1 MFNSPMMRFLI
12 ATLIA
17 IPIVLAIFFIMNALI
32 SVDEIELDS
41 GEQRVLAAI
50 TPQKQDSDV
59 RTRQRAKPQ
68 RIDAAAKPPPP
79 PKQSATKSSI
89 NLPTPKIDGAV
100 PQNLDLGR
108 MKSLA
113 IDPVAVSDRDAQ
125 PIRPPAPS
133 YPQRAQERG
142 LSGSCDVRFDVD
154 TRGKPYNVAATCTD
168 AVFKTEAERA
178 VSKVEF
184 APKIVRGK
192 AVERRNVVYPLE
204 FNISE

>member
-1 MFNSPMMRFLI
+1 MFNNPFMRILI
-12 ATLIA
+12 STVIA
-17 IPIVLAIFFIMNALI
+17 IPIVLLIFMVMNMLI
-32 SVDEIELDS
+32 SVKELRLES

-50 TPQKQDSDV
+50 TPQQQDSEA

-68 RIDAAAKPPPP
+68 RIDSAQKPPPP

-89 NLPTPKIDGAV
+89 NLPTPRIDGGV

-125 PIRPPAPS
+125 PIRPPTPS
-133 YPQRAQERG
+133 FPQRAAERG
-142 LSGSCDVRFDVD
+142 ISGSCDVRFDVD
-154 TRGKPYNVAATCTD
+154 TRGKPYNVSATCTD
-168 AVFKTEAERA
+168 NVFKAEAERA
-178 VSKVEF
+178 VSRVEF
-184 APKIVRGK
+184 APKIVRGQ

-204 FNISE
+204 FNIQ

>member
-1 MFNSPMMRFLI
+1 MFNSPFMRILA
-12 ATLIA
+12 ATAIA
-17 IPIVLAIFFIMNALI
+17 IPIVLAIFMLMNALI
-32 SVDEIELDS
+32 SVKELKLAS

-59 RTRQRAKPQ
+59 RTRQRSKPQ
-68 RIDAAAKPPPP
+68 RIDSAAKPPPP

-89 NLPTPKIDGAV
+89 NLPTPKIEGAV

-125 PIRPPAPS
+125 PIRPPTPS

-154 TRGKPYNVAATCTD
+154 TRGKPYNVSATCTD
-168 AVFKTEAERA
+168 AVFKAEAERA
-178 VSKVEF
+178 VGRVEF

-204 FNISE
+204 FNIQ

>member
-1 MFNSPMMRFLI
+1 MFNSPMMRLLI

>member
-1 MFNSPMMRFLI
+1 MFNSPFMRFAVSVAI
-12 ATLIA
+12 AAPIA
-17 IPIVLAIFFIMNALI
+17 VIIFLLMNMLI
-32 SVDEIELDS
+32 SVDEINL
-41 GEQRVLAAI
+41 EQKESRTLTAI
-50 TPQKQDSDV
+50 TPQQTDSDV

-68 RIDAAAKPPPP
+68 RIDSSAKPPPP

-89 NLPTPKIDGAV
+89 NLPTPKIEGAV

>member
-1 MFNSPMMRFLI
+1 MFNSPLGRFLI
-12 ATLIA
+12 SFAIAAPIAILIFLFMSMLIA
-17 IPIVLAIFFIMNALI
+17 VDDI
-32 SVDEIELDS
+32 SLEAKEN
-41 GEQRVLAAI
+41 RVLSAI
-50 TPQKQDSDV
+50 TPQSNDSDV

-79 PKQSATKSSI
+79 PRQSATKSSI

-125 PIRPPAPS
+125 PIRPPTPS

-154 TRGKPYNVAATCTD
+154 TRGKPYNVSATCSD
-168 AVFKTEAERA
+168 SMFKSEAERA
-178 VSKVEF
+178 VSRVEF

-204 FNISE
+204 FNIE

>member
-1 MFNSPMMRFLI
+1 MFNSPFMRFLI
-12 ATLIA
+12 ATAIA
-17 IPIVLAIFFIMNALI
+17 VPIVLAIFMLMNALI
-32 SVDEIELDS
+32 SVKELRLAS
-41 GEQRVLAAI
+41 GETRVLAAI

-68 RIDAAAKPPPP
+68 RIDSAAKPPPP

-125 PIRPPAPS
+125 PIRPPTPS

-154 TRGKPYNVAATCTD
+154 TRGKPYNVQATCTD
-168 AVFKTEAERA
+168 SIFKSEAERA

-204 FNISE
+204 FNIQ

>member
-1 MFNSPMMRFLI
+1 MRILV
-12 ATLIA
+12 ATVIA
-17 IPIVLAIFFIMNALI
+17 IPIVLIIFMVMNLLI
-32 SVDEIELDS
+32 SVKELNLAS

-50 TPQKQDSDV
+50 TPQQQDSEA

-68 RIDAAAKPPPP
+68 RIDSAQKPPPP

-125 PIRPPAPS
+125 PIRPPTPS
-133 YPQRAQERG
+133 FPQRAAERG
-142 LSGSCDVRFDVD
+142 ISGSCDVRFDVD
-154 TRGKPYNVAATCTD
+154 TRGKPYNVQATCTD
-168 AVFKTEAERA
+168 NVFKAEAERA
-178 VSKVEF
+178 VSRVEF
-184 APKIVRGK
+184 APKIVRGQ

-204 FNISE
+204 FNIQ

>member
-1 MFNSPMMRFLI
+1 MFNSPLGRLLISFAIAAPIAILIFLFMSMLI
-12 ATLIA
+12 A
-17 IPIVLAIFFIMNALI
+17 VNEI
-32 SVDEIELDS
+32 SLEAKES
-41 GEQRVLAAI
+41 RVLSAI
-50 TPQKQDSDV
+50 TPQSNDSDV

-68 RIDAAAKPPPP
+68 RIDSAAKPPPP

-125 PIRPPAPS
+125 PIRPPTPS

-154 TRGKPYNVAATCTD
+154 TRGKPYNVAATCTES
-168 AVFKTEAERA
+168 VLKSEAERA
-178 VSKVEF
+178 VSRVEF

-204 FNISE
+204 FNIE

>member
-1 MFNSPMMRFLI
+1 MFNSPLGRFLI
-12 ATLIA
+12 SFAIAAPIAILIFLFMSMLIA
-17 IPIVLAIFFIMNALI
+17 VNEI
-32 SVDEIELDS
+32 SLEAKES
-41 GEQRVLAAI
+41 RVLSAI
-50 TPQKQDSDV
+50 TPQSNDSDV

-68 RIDAAAKPPPP
+68 RIDSAAKPPPP

-125 PIRPPAPS
+125 PIRPPTPS

-142 LSGSCDVRFDVD
+142 LSGNCDVRFDVD
-154 TRGKPYNVAATCTD
+154 TRGKPYNVAATCSD
-168 AVFKTEAERA
+168 SVFKTEAERA
-178 VSKVEF
+178 VSRVEF

-204 FNISE
+204 FNIE

>member
-1 MFNSPMMRFLI
+1 MFNSPLMRILI
-12 ATLIA
+12 ATAIA
-17 IPIVLAIFFIMNALI
+17 IPIVLLIFMLMNMLI
-32 SVDEIELDS
+32 SVKELKLDQS
-41 GEQRVLAAI
+41 EQRVLAAI

-125 PIRPPAPS
+125 PIRPP
-133 YPQRAQERG
+133 
-142 LSGSCDVRFDVD
+142 
-154 TRGKPYNVAATCTD
+154 T
-168 AVFKTEAERA
+168 
-178 VSKVEF
+178 
-184 APKIVRGK
+184 
-192 AVERRNVVYPLE
+192 
-204 FNISE
+204 

>member
-1 MFNSPMMRFLI
+1 MFSSPLGRFVVSFAI
-12 ATLIA
+12 AAPIA
-17 IPIVLAIFFIMNALI
+17 FAIFLMMNALI
-32 SVDEIELDS
+32 SVDEITLDAKES
-41 GEQRVLAAI
+41 RTLTAI
-50 TPQKQDSDV
+50 TPQSQDSDV

-68 RIDAAAKPPPP
+68 RIESASKPPPP

-89 NLPTPKIDGAV
+89 NLPTPKIEGAV

-125 PIRPPAPS
+125 PIRPPTPS

-154 TRGKPYNVAATCTD
+154 TRGKPYNVQATCTD
-168 AVFKTEAERA
+168 SVFKQEAERA
-178 VSKVEF
+178 VGRVEF

-204 FNISE
+204 FNIQ

>member
-1 MFNSPMMRFLI
+1 MFNSPLGRFLI
-12 ATLIA
+12 SFAIAAPIAILIFLFMSMLIA
-17 IPIVLAIFFIMNALI
+17 VNEI
-32 SVDEIELDS
+32 SLDAKES
-41 GEQRVLAAI
+41 RVLSAI
-50 TPQKQDSDV
+50 TPQSNDSDV

-68 RIDAAAKPPPP
+68 RIDSAAKPPPP

-125 PIRPPAPS
+125 PIRPPTPS

-142 LSGSCDVRFDVD
+142 LSGNCDVRFDVD
-154 TRGKPYNVAATCTD
+154 TRGKPYNVAATCSD
-168 AVFKTEAERA
+168 SVFKTEAERA
-178 VSKVEF
+178 VSRVEF

-204 FNISE
+204 FNIE

>member
-168 AVFKTEAERA
+168 SVFKSEAERA

-204 FNISE
+204 FNISD

>member
-1 MFNSPMMRFLI
+1 MFNSPLGRFLI
-12 ATLIA
+12 SFAIAAPIAILIFLFMSMLIA
-17 IPIVLAIFFIMNALI
+17 VNEI
-32 SVDEIELDS
+32 SLEAKET
-41 GEQRVLAAI
+41 RVLSAI
-50 TPQKQDSDV
+50 TPQANDSDV

-68 RIDAAAKPPPP
+68 RIDSAAKPPPP

-100 PQNLDLGR
+100 PTGLDLGK

-125 PIRPPAPS
+125 PIRPPTPS

-154 TRGKPYNVAATCTD
+154 TRGKPYNIAATCTES
-168 AVFKTEAERA
+168 VFKSEAERA
-178 VSKVEF
+178 VSRVEF

-204 FNISE
+204 FNIE

>member
-1 MFNSPMMRFLI
+1 MFNSPLGRFLI
-12 ATLIA
+12 SFAIAAPIAILIFLFMSMLIA
-17 IPIVLAIFFIMNALI
+17 VNEI
-32 SVDEIELDS
+32 SLEAKES
-41 GEQRVLAAI
+41 RVLSAI
-50 TPQKQDSDV
+50 TPQSNDSDV

-68 RIDAAAKPPPP
+68 RIDSAAKPPPP

-125 PIRPPAPS
+125 PIRSPTPS

-154 TRGKPYNVAATCTD
+154 TRGKPYNVAATCTES
-168 AVFKTEAERA
+168 VFKSEAERA
-178 VSKVEF
+178 VSRVEF

-192 AVERRNVVYPLE
+192 AVERRNVVYPVE
-204 FNISE
+204 FNIE

>member
-1 MFNSPMMRFLI
+1 MFSSPLGRFAVSFAI
-12 ATLIA
+12 AAPIA
-17 IPIVLAIFFIMNALI
+17 IAIFLLMNALI
-32 SVDEIELDS
+32 SVDEITLNEKESRMLT
-41 GEQRVLAAI
+41 AI
-50 TPQKQDSDV
+50 TPQSQESDV

-68 RIDAAAKPPPP
+68 RIESASKPPPP

-89 NLPTPKIDGAV
+89 NLPTPKIEGAV

-125 PIRPPAPS
+125 PIRPPTPS

-154 TRGKPYNVAATCTD
+154 TRGKPYNVQATCTD
-168 AVFKTEAERA
+168 SVFKQEAERA
-178 VSKVEF
+178 VGRVEF

-204 FNISE
+204 FNIQ

>member
-1 MFNSPMMRFLI
+1 MFNSPFMRFLVATAI
-12 ATLIA
+12 AV
-17 IPIVLAIFFIMNALI
+17 PIVLAILMLMNALI
-32 SVDEIELDS
+32 SVKELKLAS
-41 GEQRVLAAI
+41 GETRVLAAI

-68 RIDAAAKPPPP
+68 RIDSAAKPPPP

-125 PIRPPAPS
+125 PIRPPTPS

-142 LSGSCDVRFDVD
+142 LSGKCDVRFDVD
-154 TRGKPYNVAATCTD
+154 TRGKPYNVQATCTD
-168 AVFKTEAERA
+168 SVFKSEAERA
-178 VSKVEF
+178 VSRVEF

-204 FNISE
+204 FNIQ

>member
-1 MFNSPMMRFLI
+1 MFNNPFMRILI
-12 ATLIA
+12 STVIA
-17 IPIVLAIFFIMNALI
+17 IPIVLLIFMVMNMLI
-32 SVDEIELDS
+32 SVKELKLDS

-50 TPQKQDSDV
+50 TPQQQDSEA

-68 RIDAAAKPPPP
+68 RIDSAQKPPPP

-89 NLPTPKIDGAV
+89 NLPTPRIDGGV

-125 PIRPPAPS
+125 PIRPPTPS
-133 YPQRAQERG
+133 FPQRAAERG
-142 LSGSCDVRFDVD
+142 ISGSCDVRFDVD
-154 TRGKPYNVAATCTD
+154 TRGKPYNVSATCTD
-168 AVFKTEAERA
+168 NVFKAEAERA
-178 VSKVEF
+178 VSRVEF
-184 APKIVRGK
+184 APKIVRGQ

-204 FNISE
+204 FNIQ

>member
-1 MFNSPMMRFLI
+1 MFNSPLGRFLI
-12 ATLIA
+12 SLTIAAPIAILIFLFMSLLIA
-17 IPIVLAIFFIMNALI
+17 VNEI
-32 SVDEIELDS
+32 SLEAKET
-41 GEQRVLAAI
+41 RVLSAI
-50 TPQKQDSDV
+50 TPQSNDSDV

-68 RIDAAAKPPPP
+68 RIDSAAKPPPP

-89 NLPTPKIDGAV
+89 NLPTPKIEGGV
-100 PQNLDLGR
+100 PQDLDLGR

-125 PIRPPAPS
+125 PIRPPTPS

-154 TRGKPYNVAATCTD
+154 TRGKPYNVAATCSD
-168 AVFKTEAERA
+168 SVFKSEAERA
-178 VSKVEF
+178 VSRVEF

-204 FNISE
+204 FNIQ

>member
-1 MFNSPMMRFLI
+1 MFNSPLGRFLVSFAI
-12 ATLIA
+12 AAPIA
-17 IPIVLAIFFIMNALI
+17 IAIFLLMNALI
-32 SVDEIELDS
+32 SVDEIKIDTKEN
-41 GEQRVLAAI
+41 RVLSAI
-50 TPQKQDSDV
+50 TPQSNDSDV

-68 RIDAAAKPPPP
+68 RIDSSAKPPPP

-89 NLPTPKIDGAV
+89 NLPTPKIEGAV

-125 PIRPPAPS
+125 PIRPPTPA

-154 TRGKPYNVAATCTD
+154 TRGKPYNISATCSD

-178 VSKVEF
+178 VGKVEF

-204 FNISE
+204 FNIQ

>member
-1 MFNSPMMRFLI
+1 MRILA
-12 ATLIA
+12 ATAIA
-17 IPIVLAIFFIMNALI
+17 IPIVLAIFMLMNALI
-32 SVDEIELDS
+32 SVKELKLAS

-59 RTRQRAKPQ
+59 RTRQRSKPQ
-68 RIDAAAKPPPP
+68 RIDSAAKPPPP

-89 NLPTPKIDGAV
+89 NLPTPKIEGAV

-125 PIRPPAPS
+125 PIRPPTPS

-154 TRGKPYNVAATCTD
+154 TRGKPYNVSATCTD
-168 AVFKTEAERA
+168 AVFKAEAERA
-178 VSKVEF
+178 VGRVEF

-204 FNISE
+204 FNIQ

>member
-1 MFNSPMMRFLI
+1 MFSSPLGRFVVSFAI
-12 ATLIA
+12 AAPIA
-17 IPIVLAIFFIMNALI
+17 FAIFLMMNALI
-32 SVDEIELDS
+32 SVDEITLDAK
-41 GEQRVLAAI
+41 ETRVLSAI
-50 TPQKQDSDV
+50 TPQSQDSDV

-68 RIDAAAKPPPP
+68 RIESASKPPPP

-89 NLPTPKIDGAV
+89 NLPTPKIEGAV

-125 PIRPPAPS
+125 PIRPPTPS

-154 TRGKPYNVAATCTD
+154 TRGKPYNVSATCTD
-168 AVFKTEAERA
+168 SVFKQEAERA
-178 VSKVEF
+178 VGRVEF

-204 FNISE
+204 FNIQ

>member
-1 MFNSPMMRFLI
+1 MFNSPFMRFLVATAI
-12 ATLIA
+12 AV
-17 IPIVLAIFFIMNALI
+17 PIVLAIFMLMNALI
-32 SVDEIELDS
+32 SVKELKLAS
-41 GEQRVLAAI
+41 GETRVLAAI

-68 RIDAAAKPPPP
+68 RIDSAAKPPPP

-125 PIRPPAPS
+125 PIRPPTPS

-142 LSGSCDVRFDVD
+142 LSGTCDVRFDVD
-154 TRGKPYNVAATCTD
+154 TRGKPYNVQATCSD
-168 AVFKTEAERA
+168 SIFKSEAERA

-204 FNISE
+204 FNIQ

>member
-1 MFNSPMMRFLI
+1 MFSSPLGRFVVSFAI
-12 ATLIA
+12 AAPIA
-17 IPIVLAIFFIMNALI
+17 FAIFLMMNALI
-32 SVDEIELDS
+32 SVDEITLDAKES
-41 GEQRVLAAI
+41 RVLSAI
-50 TPQKQDSDV
+50 TPQSQDSDV

-68 RIDAAAKPPPP
+68 RIESAAKPPPP

-89 NLPTPKIDGAV
+89 NLPTPKIEGAV

-125 PIRPPAPS
+125 PIRPPTPS

-154 TRGKPYNVAATCTD
+154 TRGKPYNVSATCSD
-168 AVFKTEAERA
+168 SVFKQEAERA
-178 VSKVEF
+178 VGRVEF

-204 FNISE
+204 FNIQ

>member
-1 MFNSPMMRFLI
+1 MFNTPIGRFLVSAVI
-12 ATLIA
+12 AAPIALLIF
-17 IPIVLAIFFIMNALI
+17 LAMNLLI
-32 SVDEIELDS
+32 SVNEISIDAKET
-41 GEQRVLAAI
+41 RVLSAI
-50 TPQKQDSDV
+50 TPQANDSDI

-68 RIDAAAKPPPP
+68 RIDSSAKPPPP

-89 NLPTPKIDGAV
+89 NLPTPKIEGAV

-125 PIRPPAPS
+125 PIRPPTPS

-142 LSGSCDVRFDVD
+142 LSGNCDVRFDVD
-154 TRGKPYNVAATCTD
+154 TRGKPYNIAATCSD
-168 AVFKTEAERA
+168 AVFKSEAERA
-178 VSKVEF
+178 VSRVEF

-204 FNISE
+204 FNIQ

>member
-1 MFNSPMMRFLI
+1 MFSNPFMRILV
-12 ATLIA
+12 ATVIA
-17 IPIVLAIFFIMNALI
+17 IPIVLIIFMVMNMLI
-32 SVDEIELDS
+32 SVKELKLES

-50 TPQKQDSDV
+50 TPQQQDSEA

-68 RIDAAAKPPPP
+68 RIDSAQKPPPP

-125 PIRPPAPS
+125 PIRPPTPS
-133 YPQRAQERG
+133 FPQRAAERG
-142 LSGSCDVRFDVD
+142 ISGSCDVRFDVD
-154 TRGKPYNVAATCTD
+154 TRGKPYNVQATCTD
-168 AVFKTEAERA
+168 SVFKSEAERA
-178 VSKVEF
+178 VSRVEF
-184 APKIVRGK
+184 APKIVRGQ

-204 FNISE
+204 FNIQ

>member
-1 MFNSPMMRFLI
+1 MFNSPLGRLLI
-12 ATLIA
+12 SFAIAAPIA
-17 IPIVLAIFFIMNALI
+17 ILIFLFMSMLI
-32 SVDEIELDS
+32 SVDEISLEAKES
-41 GEQRVLAAI
+41 RVLSAI
-50 TPQKQDSDV
+50 TPQSNDSDV

-68 RIDAAAKPPPP
+68 RIDSAAKPPPP

-125 PIRPPAPS
+125 PIRPPTPS

-154 TRGKPYNVAATCTD
+154 TRGKPYNVAATCSD
-168 AVFKTEAERA
+168 SVFKTEAERA
-178 VSKVEF
+178 VSRVEF

-204 FNISE
+204 FNIE